1 MTWCDC
7 WCNFSV
13 RIDACYE
20 QPRRQDEAFGDRK
33 FCFSSI
39 FKLLGCTERSFPV
52 FCVKPWKSPALQEF
66 QISHSGV
73 SATLPLLCQGFQYK
87 MKLFQASNL
96 IKNLFQTF
104 PPLERGK
111 KHKKQETSHLFL
123 LHLPPLCLQVLLGVS
138 LQNHVYMQWVLL
150 LVNNIA
156 IAEPP

>member
-39 FKLLGCTERSFPV
+39 FKLLGWTEWSFPV

-73 SATLPLLCQGFQYK
+73 SATLPLPFSVRAFSTK
-87 MKLFQASNL
+87 WNSSKLL
-96 IKNLFQTF
+96 ISLKISSKPSL
-104 PPLERGK
+104 LWKGEKKIKSK
-111 KHKKQETSHLFL
+111 KHHISSFSIS
-123 LHLPPLCLQVLLGVS
+123 LPSAFKCSLECLCRIMFICS
-138 LQNHVYMQWVLL
+138 
-150 LVNNIA
+150 
-156 IAEPP
+156 ECCC